1 MRVVLDTNVVVSA
14 LLFEGTVSQI
24 HKQWKSGAI
33 VPVANKAML
42 EEYARVLS
50 YKKFSL
56 AEEEIGALFDEEIFP
71 YFSIVRTSLKKIP
84 YPPKDND
91 DIPFLQ
97 AAADA
102 GASPSSKEGGVQ
114 YLISGD
120 PHLLELNGKYP
131 FPIVS
136 PADFSH
142 VLL

>member
-33 VPVANKAML
+33 IPVANKEML

-50 YKKFSL
+50 YRKFSL
-56 AEEEIGALFDEEIFP
+56 AEEEIAALFDEEIFP
-71 YFSIVRTSLKKIP
+71 YFSVVRTSKNKIP
-84 YPPKDND
+84 HPPKDPD
-91 DIPFLQ
+91 DVPFLQ
-97 AAADA
+97 AATDG
-102 GASPSSKEGGVQ
+102 GASPSSKEGAVQ
-114 YLISGD
+114 YLVSGD

-136 PADFSH
+136 PASFLKK
-142 VLL
+142 V

>member
-1 MRVVLDTNVVVSA
+1 
-14 LLFEGTVSQI
+14 
-24 HKQWKSGAI
+24 
-33 VPVANKAML
+33 
-42 EEYARVLS
+42 VLS

-56 AEEEIGALFDEEIFP
+56 DEEEIGALFDEEIFP

-97 AAADA
+97 AATDG
-102 GASPSSKEGGVQ
+102 GAR
-114 YLISGD
+114 YLVSGD

-136 PADFSH
+136 PAVF
-142 VLL
+142 LKNT

>member
-56 AEEEIGALFDEEIFP
+56 DEEEIGALFDEEIFP

-97 AAADA
+97 AATDG
-102 GASPSSKEGGVQ
+102 GAR
-114 YLISGD
+114 YLVSGD

-136 PADFSH
+136 PAVF
-142 VLL
+142 LKNT